1 MSVLLYHNGVIAAD
15 SRCIIS
21 QDGDYE
27 RNSAMLKLFGHNG
40 YMVMGMI
47 GGNATIKYSAQEY
60 LYFGEAI
67 KDIESNRKLSAPLPD
82 DIKNVYSKDTDDSR
96 TLCFMTKRHLYIITK
111 DGLERIISNVPFAM
125 GTGGRIALMSLTN
138 GCTVEESVRNA
149 VRMNPYCGG
158 TVVTYNAKDLSLI
171 KLRKK
176 K

>member
-1 MSVLLYHNGVIAAD
+1 MSVLLYHNGVISAD

-21 QDGDYE
+21 QNGEYE
-27 RNSAMLKLFGHNG
+27 RNTGMLKLFSHNG

-47 GGNATIKYSAQEY
+47 GSNASIKYSSQEY
-60 LYFGEAI
+60 LYFSAAV
-67 KDIESNRKLSAPLPD
+67 KDMESNRELSVKLPD
-82 DIKNVYSKDTDDSR
+82 DILRVYSKVDDDSR

-111 DGLERIISNVPFAM
+111 DGLERIISDVPFAM
-125 GTGGRIALMSLTN
+125 GTGGRVALMSLTN

-149 VRMNPYCGG
+149 IRMNPYCGG

-171 KLRKK
+171 RLRKK